1 MFRSS
6 RTFLPLLFFA
16 LILFLMYTLGNQSVQ
31 KAEQQDYTMSEVE
44 DQRDYLEG
52 QVSHWYNETMR
63 LQTEVASLREELA
76 SRQSDEQNLK

>member
-1 MFRSS
+1 
-6 RTFLPLLFFA
+6 
-16 LILFLMYTLGNQSVQ
+16 MYALGNQSVQ